1 MVKTPCQTVE
11 QPASLS
17 LIVPLATRR
26 VRARRLQPVMIKP
39 RLASR
44 PLLQPALSS
53 PLTFLACLLHLWPD
67 PPPLLSCL
75 LLFEH
80 YLLSL
85 RSSTHWGCIQT
96 MLNAGLLKA
105 FCVNI
110 IMHVLGFRLYLLF
123 ILLAVSFAALPW
135 SPPSQPDS
143 CSAVCGWGRA
153 WPFGRASTLAFLDCS
168 KVNGKPASRLF

>member
-11 QPASLS
+11 KPASLS
-17 LIVPLATRR
+17 LIVPPATRR

-44 PLLQPALSS
+44 PLLQLALPSPPTSPARLLRPSS
-53 PLTFLACLLHLWPD
+53 D

-75 LLFEH
+75 LLFEQ
-80 YLLSL
+80 YLLNL

-96 MLNAGLLKA
+96 MLNAGLSKA

-123 ILLAVSFAALPW
+123 ILWLFPL
-135 SPPSQPDS
+135 PPSLVAAFPAGQLL
-143 CSAVCGWGRA
+143 CSLW
-153 WPFGRASTLAFLDCS
+153 L
-168 KVNGKPASRLF
+168 GKGLVV